1 MSETA
6 TERTDG
12 PAEPAPRSCRLCQRV
27 RQCLRALASLQ
38 LTVVLFALSVALVFF
53 GTVAQIDHGIWTVVE
68 DYFWSWVV
76 WVPFDLFHKFGVVF
90 FDLDRNSYW
99 GGHFPF
105 PGGKLLGGLMLLNLL
120 AAHLTRFRLTWKR
133 SGILV
138 LHSGLILLFVGE
150 FVTRE
155 FAVEQ
160 RMTIDQGQSVNYTED
175 ARFCELAFTTPG
187 SDRTLERAVVVPQG
201 LLQKVGSRI
210 VHDDL
215 PVDIR
220 VEEFMPNSTIEK
232 PDGRENRATAG
243 AGLTNL
249 LVRRREVAGADT
261 EQRVDM
267 PSAYVTLLKKGTD
280 ESLGTYAVSLFLS
293 EQPVVI
299 DGVTYD
305 LALRFKRYPKPY
317 TIHLIE
323 FRHDKYLGTE
333 KPKNFSSRVVLLD
346 PDNGVQREV
355 VISMNNPLRYRGET
369 FYQGGFD
376 PRTGTTTILQVVKNP
391 GWLLPYVSCVLVS
404 FGMILH
410 FGIYLTQFL
419 LRRATA

>member
-1 MSETA
+1 MSDTA

-12 PAEPAPRSCRLCQRV
+12 PAEPSPRPCRLCLKAG
-27 RQCLRALASLQ
+27 QCLRALSSLQ

-90 FDLDRNSYW
+90 FDLDRNDYW

-133 SGILV
+133 SGILF

-175 ARFCELAFTTPG
+175 SRFCELAFTTPG
-187 SDRTLERAVVVPQG
+187 SDRTLERAVVVPQS

-333 KPKNFSSRVVLLD
+333 KPKNFSSRIVLLD
-346 PDNGVQREV
+346 PENGVRREV

-391 GWLLPYVSCVLVS
+391 GWLLPYVSCVMVS

-419 LRRATA
+419 LRRAAA